1 MIDLVNPFSSL
12 TYVFAT
18 VLMTGWQFGYSY
30 SSIVCPNV
38 NECHGNIMPCEV

>member
-1 MIDLVNPFSSL
+1 MIDLVDPFSSL

-18 VLMTGWQFGYSY
+18 VLMPGWQFGYIY

-38 NECHGNIMPCEV
+38 DECHGKIMPSKV